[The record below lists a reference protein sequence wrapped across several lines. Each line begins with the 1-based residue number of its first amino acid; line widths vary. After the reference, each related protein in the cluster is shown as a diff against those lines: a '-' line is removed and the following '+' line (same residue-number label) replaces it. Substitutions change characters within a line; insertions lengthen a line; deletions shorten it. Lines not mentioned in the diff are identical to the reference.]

1 MSGPP
6 DAALLHR
13 EFEAQ
18 ARRTPQ
24 QTALEHQGASISFAE
39 LNDRADRLADLLR
52 GEGLENGFVGL
63 HVERSIDYVV
73 AVLAILKANAA
84 VVPLPPSY
92 PVERL
97 RAILEFA
104 KLDAVVVSEAS
115 RIDASFGTRLIHAA
129 SGESQPSHASN
140 SNTADVRPSA
150 PAFVLSSSGS
160 TGHPKLIVRSHESFF
175 HRLRWTWEQHPFGAG
190 EACVQKSH
198 MTTTHAIYELFEPLL
213 RGVPVHI
220 VSDDDVRQL
229 ATFWDAV
236 HRHRV
241 SRLLLVPSML
251 RASLDIPSFKAPDI
265 RVLVLMG
272 EYVPA
277 ALAARAL
284 EAFPRSTSIYSIYGS
299 TEASSTFVCDLRVST
314 RPGAELPLGAPI
326 SASVEALVLDDALQ
340 PVPSGG
346 EGMLYIGGSAL
357 FSAYHRD
364 PTLTAAAQADH
375 DGRRAYRTQD
385 RVRLLPDGALEF
397 VGRVDDTVKIRGFRI
412 ELREVERA
420 IAANDGVRQAVV
432 LAHESGSGTSLV
444 GFVSPA
450 SVDVG
455 AVLSSTRES
464 LPAYMVPASV
474 VALDTIPVT
483 PSGKIDRRALLA
495 MYAARGVDAGE
506 SFASETERTVAKVWH
521 AVLGHAGFGRDSNF
535 FEIGGSSL
543 EVFAVV
549 FRVAEQLS
557 LPDGALTELAV
568 YRNPVLAALA
578 ARIDAIREGRAVDTR
593 VADDLLVTLRSSGEP
608 QTDPLFVIASA
619 GGTLGAY
626 TKLVAALRAKRE
638 VIGVRDPFLWG
649 DRDATLGFD
658 HWVARYVAAMVARQP
673 RGAFYIAAYSSAGA
687 FGYEIAR
694 RLRAAARD
702 VALLALID
710 PLALDRGSKR
720 RFGYWAL
727 EARFKRRQVAWALRA
742 MRVPRRVF
750 RGLIR
755 RGAHESNGLEM
766 TNEEF
771 ERFADG
777 ARRNTGYIRGLSALL
792 ELNTDRR
799 FSLDAAE
806 VERAGPDGCLQLLL
820 DRVRAVSPET
830 DPKMI
835 EKLVVQ
841 YELQV
846 RSQHAYRLQPY
857 DGDVQ
862 LFEPEGPFR
871 GMEAA
876 QLAPY
881 VGSLRSVGLPVGAA
895 SGPSV
900 LDGIFPDRIRDHYL
914 SMRDDAFVAGL
925 ARELDRLLDSRR

>member
-1 MSGPP
+1 MP
-6 DAALLHR
+6 
-13 EFEAQ
+13 
-18 ARRTPQ
+18 
-24 QTALEHQGASISFAE
+24 
-39 LNDRADRLADLLR
+39 
-52 GEGLENGFVGL
+52 
-63 HVERSIDYVV
+63 
-73 AVLAILKANAA
+73 
-84 VVPLPPSY
+84 
-92 PVERL
+92 
-97 RAILEFA
+97 
-104 KLDAVVVSEAS
+104 
-115 RIDASFGTRLIHAA
+115 
-129 SGESQPSHASN
+129 
-140 SNTADVRPSA
+140 
-150 PAFVLSSSGS
+150 
-160 TGHPKLIVRSHESFF
+160 
-175 HRLRWTWEQHPFGAG
+175 
-190 EACVQKSH
+190 
-198 MTTTHAIYELFEPLL
+198 
-213 RGVPVHI
+213 
-220 VSDDDVRQL
+220 
-229 ATFWDAV
+229 
-236 HRHRV
+236 
-241 SRLLLVPSML
+241 
-251 RASLDIPSFKAPDI
+251 
-265 RVLVLMG
+265 
-272 EYVPA
+272 
-277 ALAARAL
+277 
-284 EAFPRSTSIYSIYGS
+284 
-299 TEASSTFVCDLRVST
+299 
-314 RPGAELPLGAPI
+314 
-326 SASVEALVLDDALQ
+326 
-340 PVPSGG
+340 
-346 EGMLYIGGSAL
+346 
-357 FSAYHRD
+357 
-364 PTLTAAAQADH
+364 
-375 DGRRAYRTQD
+375 
-385 RVRLLPDGALEF
+385 
-397 VGRVDDTVKIRGFRI
+397 
-412 ELREVERA
+412 
-420 IAANDGVRQAVV
+420 
-432 LAHESGSGTSLV
+432 
-444 GFVSPA
+444 
-450 SVDVG
+450 
-455 AVLSSTRES
+455 
-464 LPAYMVPASV
+464 
-474 VALDTIPVT
+474 
-483 PSGKIDRRALLA
+483 
-495 MYAARGVDAGE
+495 
-506 SFASETERTVAKVWH
+506 
-521 AVLGHAGFGRDSNF
+521 
-535 FEIGGSSL
+535 
-543 EVFAVV
+543 
-549 FRVAEQLS
+549 
-557 LPDGALTELAV
+557 
-568 YRNPVLAALA
+568 
-578 ARIDAIREGRAVDTR
+578 
-593 VADDLLVTLRSSGEP
+593 
-608 QTDPLFVIASA
+608 
-619 GGTLGAY
+619 
-626 TKLVAALRAKRE
+626 
-638 VIGVRDPFLWG
+638 
-649 DRDATLGFD
+649 
-658 HWVARYVAAMVARQP
+658 ARQP

>member
-1 MSGPP
+1 MSGSA
-6 DAALLHR
+6 DATLLHR

-18 ARRTPQ
+18 ARRTPH
-24 QTALEHQGASISFAE
+24 QTALEHRGASITFAV
-39 LNDRADRLADLLR
+39 LNDRADRLARVLR
-52 GEGLENGFVGL
+52 REGLEGGFVGL
-63 HVERSIDYVV
+63 HVERSIEYVV
-73 AVLAILKANAA
+73 AALAILKANAA
-84 VVPLPPSY
+84 AVPLPPSY

-97 RAILEFA
+97 RAILDFA
-104 KLDAVVVSEAS
+104 KLDAVVVGEAS
-115 RIDASFGTRLIHAA
+115 RIDESFGTRLIPAA
-129 SGESQPSHASN
+129 AEDSHSPPATER
-140 SNTADVRPSA
+140 TAEDHPSA

-175 HRLRWTWEQHPFGAG
+175 HRLRWTWDQHPFDAG
-190 EACVQKSH
+190 EVCVQKSH

-220 VSDDDVRQL
+220 ISDDEVRQL
-229 ATFWDAV
+229 ATFWDV
-236 HRHRV
+236 IHRHRV

-251 RASLDIPSFKAPDI
+251 RASLDMPSFKAPDL

-284 EAFPRSTSIYSIYGS
+284 EAFPATTNIYSIYGS
-299 TEASSTFVCDLRVST
+299 TEASSTLVSNLRVAT

-326 SASVEALVLDDALQ
+326 SANVEALVLDDALQ
-340 PVPSGG
+340 PVPRGT

-357 FSAYHRD
+357 FTEYHRE
-364 PTLTAAAQADH
+364 PTLTGAAKVHRD
-375 DGRRAYRTQD
+375 RRPIYRTQD
-385 RVRLLPDGALEF
+385 RVRLLPDGALQY

-412 ELREVERA
+412 ELQEVERA

-432 LAHESGSGTSLV
+432 LAHESGSGASLV
-444 GFVSPA
+444 AFVTPA
-450 SVDVG
+450 NVDTSTVLG
-455 AVLSSTRES
+455 AARKS
-464 LPAYMVPASV
+464 LPAYMVPGSI
-474 VALDTIPVT
+474 VALDTLPLT

-495 MYAARGVDAGE
+495 SYVARGIESGDAFEGG
-506 SFASETERTVAKVWH
+506 TEQAVAQVWR
-521 AVLGHAGFGRDSNF
+521 AVLGHARFGRDSNF

-549 FRVAEQLS
+549 FRLADQLS

-568 YRNPVLAALA
+568 YRNPVLRALA
-578 ARIDAIREGRAVDTR
+578 AQIDAIREGRAADAGA
-593 VADDLLVTLRSSGEP
+593 ADDLLVTLRGGSGGAP
-608 QTDPLFVIASA
+608 ASPLFVIASA

-626 TKLVAALRAKRE
+626 TKLVKALRTGRE

-658 HWVARYVAAMVARQP
+658 HWVARYVGAMVQRQP
-673 RGAFYIAAYSSAGA
+673 SGAFHIAAYSSAGA

-694 RLRAAARD
+694 RLRAAGRD

-727 EARFKRRQVAWALRA
+727 EARFKRRQVAWALSS
-742 MRVPRRVF
+742 MRLPRRLL
-750 RGLIR
+750 GALIR
-755 RGAHESNGLEM
+755 RSARDSAGLKL
-766 TNEEF
+766 NSEEL
-771 ERFADG
+771 ERFAAG
-777 ARRNTGYIRGLSALL
+777 ARANPGYIRGLSALL
-792 ELNTDRR
+792 ELNTGRP
-799 FSLDAAE
+799 FSLGAAE

-830 DPKMI
+830 DPRMI

-846 RSQHAYRLQPY
+846 RSQHAYRLQRY
-857 DGDVQ
+857 DGDVY

-871 GMEAA
+871 GIEAA

-881 VGSLRSVGLPVGAA
+881 VGSLTSVGIPVGAA
-895 SGPSV
+895 SAPSV

-914 SMRDDAFVAGL
+914 SMRDDAFVARL
-925 ARELDRLLDSRR
+925 AAELDRLLGGRS